1 MDWPR
6 LILAATVPL
15 VFVGIIVGKATK
27 PDVVMDA
34 TIAGGL
40 VAVIGAIVNG
50 VLNMDNKKKD
60 DGPNP
65 PSSGPS

>member
-27 PDVVMDA
+27 PHVVMDA

-40 VAVIGAIVNG
+40 VAVVGAIVNG
-50 VLNMDNKKKD
+50 VLRMNNKKKD
-60 DGPNP
+60 KDDGNF
-65 PSSGPS
+65 G

>member
-1 MDWPR
+1 MMDWPR

-15 VFVGIIVGKATK
+15 VFIGIIIGQTTK
-27 PDVVMDA
+27 PEAVIDA

-50 VLNMDNKKKD
+50 VLNMDKKKKD
-60 DGPNP
+60 D
-65 PSSGPS
+65 

>member
-6 LILAATVPL
+6 LVLAATVPL
-15 VFVGIIVGKATK
+15 VFIGIIVGKATK

-40 VAVIGAIVNG
+40 VAVVGAIVNG
-50 VLNMDNKKKD
+50 VLSADNKKKD
-60 DGPNP
+60 KDDGNF
-65 PSSGPS
+65 S

>member
-15 VFVGIIVGKATK
+15 VFIGIIVGKATR
-27 PDVVMDA
+27 PDVVLDA

-40 VAVIGAIVNG
+40 VAVVGAIVNG
-50 VLNMDNKKKD
+50 VLNMDKNDKE
-60 DGPNP
+60 
-65 PSSGPS
+65 

>member
-1 MDWPR
+1 MDYTR

-15 VFVGIIVGKATK
+15 VFVGIMVGKSAN

-40 VAVIGAIVNG
+40 VAILGAIVNG
-50 VLNMDNKKKD
+50 ILNMDKKD
-60 DGPNP
+60 KGDGN
-65 PSSGPS
+65 

>member
-27 PDVVMDA
+27 PDIVMDA

-40 VAVIGAIVNG
+40 VAVVGAIVNG
-50 VLNMDNKKKD
+50 VLNMDNKKDKG
-60 DGPNP
+60 DGT
-65 PSSGPS
+65 SS

>member
-40 VAVIGAIVNG
+40 VAVVGAIVNG
-50 VLNMDNKKKD
+50 VLNMDNKKDKG
-60 DGPNP
+60 DGT
-65 PSSGPS
+65 SS

>member
-15 VFVGIIVGKATK
+15 VFIGIIVGKATK

-40 VAVIGAIVNG
+40 VAVVGAIVNG
-50 VLNMDNKKKD
+50 VLNMDNKKDKD
-60 DGPNP
+60 DGNF
-65 PSSGPS
+65 G

>member
-27 PDVVMDA
+27 PDIVMDA

-50 VLNMDNKKKD
+50 VLNMDKKD
-60 DGPNP
+60 NDER
-65 PSSGPS
+65 

>member
-27 PDVVMDA
+27 PDIVMDA

-40 VAVIGAIVNG
+40 VAVVGAIVNG
-50 VLNMDNKKKD
+50 VLNMDNKKDKG
-60 DGPNP
+60 DGT
-65 PSSGPS
+65 

>member
-15 VFVGIIVGKATK
+15 VFIGIIVGKATK

-40 VAVIGAIVNG
+40 VAVVGAIVNG
-50 VLNMDNKKKD
+50 VLSMDNKKKD
-60 DGPNP
+60 KDDGNF
-65 PSSGPS
+65 S